1 MNYASPDLHLAAEAP
16 ALIRVRNLS
25 KSYGANRVLDG
36 VNLDV
41 RQGEV
46 RCIIGPSGSGKST
59 LLRCLNALTDF
70 DSGAV
75 VLDETRVG
83 YTERNGVLRPWSSR
97 EAAAF
102 RSRVGL
108 VSQHVNL
115 FSHRTVLEN
124 VIEGPVQVLGTSRP
138 VAVRAA
144 ADLLARVGLADKH
157 DSYPSQLSGGQQQRA
172 AIARAL
178 AMTPR
183 VMLFDEATSAL
194 DPELVG
200 EVLGVMQALA
210 ADGMTMVV
218 VTHEMRFAEEAGDRI
233 AVMDAGRVI
242 EDGAASEI
250 FSRPRQPRTAEFLK
264 DHFRFAPAEGRR
276 SHA

>member
-1 MNYASPDLHLAAEAP
+1 MNYAPPDLRVATEAP
-16 ALIRVRNLS
+16 ALIRVRDVS

-36 VNLDV
+36 VSLDV

-83 YTERNGVLRPWSSR
+83 YTERNGVLKPWTGR

-124 VIEGPVQVLGTSRP
+124 VIEGPVQVLGASR
-138 VAVRAA
+138 VGAIRNAT
-144 ADLLARVGLADKH
+144 DLLSRVGLADKH

-178 AMTPR
+178 AMNPR

-200 EVLGVMQALA
+200 EVLGVMQQLA
-210 ADGMTMVV
+210 SDGMTMVV
-218 VTHEMRFAEEAGDRI
+218 VTHEMRFAEEAGDRV
-233 AVMDAGRVI
+233 AVMDAGRII
-242 EDGAASEI
+242 EDGPASEI

>member
-1 MNYASPDLHLAAEAP
+1 MNYLAPSTVP
-16 ALIRVRNLS
+16 ALIRVRNLT
-25 KSYGANRVLDG
+25 KDFGTNRVLDN
-36 VNLDV
+36 VSLDIGE
-41 RQGEV
+41 GEV

-70 DSGAV
+70 DSGAL
-75 VLDETRVG
+75 VLAGTRVG
-83 YTERNGVLRPWSSR
+83 YTERRGVLKPWTAR
-97 EAAAF
+97 EAAHF

-124 VIEGPVQVLGTSRP
+124 VIEGPVQVLGTSKP
-138 VAVRAA
+138 VAIRLAT
-144 ADLLARVGLADKH
+144 DLLSRVGLADKH

-178 AMTPR
+178 AMEPE

-194 DPELVG
+194 DPELVS

-218 VTHEMRFAEEAGDRI
+218 VTHEMRFAQEAGDTV
-233 AVMDAGRVI
+233 AVMEAGRII
-242 EDGAASEI
+242 EDGPASEV
-250 FSRPRQPRTAEFLK
+250 FSRPRQQRTIDFLK
-264 DHFRFAPAEGRR
+264 DHFRTATHSPA
-276 SHA
+276 A

>member
-1 MNYASPDLHLAAEAP
+1 MNYAPPDLRVATEAP
-16 ALIRVRNLS
+16 ALIRVRNVT
-25 KSYGANRVLDG
+25 KTYGANRVLDG

-83 YTERNGVLRPWSSR
+83 YTERNGVLTPWTGR

-124 VIEGPVQVLGTSRP
+124 VIEGPVQVLGTSRA

-144 ADLLARVGLADKH
+144 TDLLSRVGLADKH

-178 AMTPR
+178 AMTPK

-210 ADGMTMVV
+210 SDGMTMVV
-218 VTHEMRFAEEAGDRI
+218 VTHEMRFAEEAGDRV
-233 AVMDAGRVI
+233 AVMDAGRII
-242 EDGAASEI
+242 EDGPASEI
-250 FSRPRQPRTAEFLK
+250 FGRPRQPRTAEFLK

-276 SHA
+276 DRA

>member
-1 MNYASPDLHLAAEAP
+1 MNFATPEFRNASAVP
-16 ALIRVRNLS
+16 ALIRVRNVS
-25 KSYGANRVLDG
+25 KSFGTNRVLED
-36 VNLDV
+36 VSLDI
-41 RQGEV
+41 RKGEV

-70 DSGAV
+70 DSGAI
-75 VLDETRVG
+75 VLDDTRIG
-83 YTERNGVLRPWSSR
+83 YTERGSVLKPWTGR
-97 EAAAF
+97 EAASF
-102 RSRVGL
+102 RRRVGL

-124 VIEGPVQVLGTSRP
+124 VIEGPVQVLGTSRA

-144 ADLLARVGLADKH
+144 SDLLARVGLADKH

-178 AMTPR
+178 AMDPK

-194 DPELVG
+194 DPELVA

-210 ADGMTMVV
+210 GDGMTMVV
-218 VTHEMRFAEEAGDRI
+218 VTHEMRFAEEVGDTV
-233 AVMDAGRVI
+233 AVMEAGRII
-242 EDGAASEI
+242 EDGTASDV
-250 FSRPRQPRTAEFLK
+250 FSRPRHQRTMDFLK
-264 DHFRFAPAEGRR
+264 DHSGFRTA
-276 SHA
+276 